1 MICLIIEACWSLTNC
16 QPLAHISWAL
26 CKSQAPFDI
35 WNYSCRS
42 QRHQTSELIIWVDI
56 ITLPITYR
64 LVFFKIHI
72 YISFCFIILF
82 TTVSCKVNELTIYL
96 LSKINN
102 SHVSETL
109 SLYGCL
115 NYTHYSTYIF
125 ITDFLNI
132 FILSTNLLSK
142 KNFKKKKKEKKWKA
156 EGKQK
161 EKRRKKKEEKKKK
174 KKEGKKKGKR
184 RGKKKESRPA
194 LQAFVFFSLA
204 MANRVLK
211 FSVISL
217 VAGN

>member
-1 MICLIIEACWSLTNC
+1 MG
-16 QPLAHISWAL
+16 
-26 CKSQAPFDI
+26 
-35 WNYSCRS
+35 
-42 QRHQTSELIIWVDI
+42 
-56 ITLPITYR
+56 
-64 LVFFKIHI
+64 
-72 YISFCFIILF
+72 ILQ
-82 TTVSCKVNELTIYL
+82 NI
-96 LSKINN
+96 
-102 SHVSETL
+102 

-115 NYTHYSTYIF
+115 NYTHYSTYMF

-142 KNFKKKKKEKKWKA
+142 KNFKKKKKKRN
-156 EGKQK
+156 GRQK
-161 EKRRKKKEEKKKK
+161 ESRRKKEEK